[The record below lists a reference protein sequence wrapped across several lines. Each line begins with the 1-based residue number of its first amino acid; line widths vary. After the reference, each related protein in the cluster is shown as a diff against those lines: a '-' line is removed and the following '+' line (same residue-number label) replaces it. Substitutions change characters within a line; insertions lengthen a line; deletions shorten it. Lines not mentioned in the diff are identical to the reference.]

1 MSRFFVGLMSGTS
14 LDGIDAV
21 VAAFNPTADNTAGDN
36 DAADNPPRLYHSH
49 YQPFDAP
56 LRDALLALQ
65 APGDDELHRA
75 SLAANELARA
85 YATAVRALLSKAA
98 LNATD
103 IAAIGCHGQT
113 VRHRP
118 EWGYTTQ
125 LVNAAL
131 LAELT
136 GIRVINDFR
145 SRDIAAGGQGAPLVP
160 AFHRQ
165 LFHSPAEHR
174 VIVNIG
180 GIANITDLPPS
191 GPVTGFDCG
200 PGNVLM
206 DGWISAHLGRP
217 YDADGAW
224 AATGVVDEILYNLLF
239 LNYYFSLPPPK
250 STGRDTFHLPWLRQA
265 LTGAERPQDVQATLL
280 ELTVQGI
287 AQAIQK
293 FCTGAQAVFICGG
306 GAHNGAL
313 MARLAALLPQQ
324 RVTHTGTLG
333 LDADWVEA
341 LAFAW
346 LARLTVL
353 RLPGNLPEVTGAKGL
368 RVLGAIYPA

>member
-1 MSRFFVGLMSGTS
+1 MSRLFIGLMSGTS

-21 VAAFNPTADNTAGDN
+21 LAAFDADS
-36 DAADNPPRLYHSH
+36 ADTLRLLHKH
-49 YQPFDAP
+49 YQPFTP
-56 LRDALLALQ
+56 QLRDALLALQ

-75 SLAANELARA
+75 AIAANQLSLA
-85 YATAVRALLSKAA
+85 YAGAVRTLLEQAPP
-98 LNATD
+98 NARD

-118 EWGYTTQ
+118 DAGYTTQ

-136 GIRVINDFR
+136 GIAVVSDFR

-165 LFHSPAEHR
+165 VFHSHSEHR

-180 GIANITDLPPS
+180 GIANITNLPPT
-191 GPVTGFDCG
+191 GTVTGFDCG
-200 PGNVLM
+200 PGSTLM
-206 DGWISAHLGRP
+206 DEWIGLNLGRA
-217 YDADGAW
+217 YDAEGGW
-224 AATGVVDEILYNLLF
+224 AATGRVQPVLYKQLF
-239 LNYYFSLPPPK
+239 SHDFFNTSPPK
-250 STGRDTFHLPWLRQA
+250 STGRDSFNLAWVRRA
-265 LTGAERPQDVQATLL
+265 LSGNESPPDVQATLL

-287 AQAIQK
+287 AQGIQQH
-293 FCTGAQAVFICGG
+293 CAGAQAVFVCGG
-306 GAHNGAL
+306 GAQNRAL
-313 MARLAALLPQQ
+313 MSRLAALLPGLH
-324 RVTHTGTLG
+324 VADTGTLG

-346 LARLTVL
+346 LARRILLGKT
-353 RLPGNLPEVTGAKGL
+353 GNLAEVTGAKGP

>member
-1 MSRFFVGLMSGTS
+1 MPRFFIGLMSGTS

-21 VAAFNPTADNTAGDN
+21 LAAFDDPQVAGTTANA
-36 DAADNPPRLYHSH
+36 PRLHHSH
-49 YQPFDAP
+49 YQAFDP
-56 LRDALLALQ
+56 SLRDALLALQ
-65 APGDDELHRA
+65 ATGDDELHRA
-75 SLAANELARA
+75 SLAANDLARA
-85 YATAVRALLSKAA
+85 YAAAVCTLLSQTA
-98 LNATD
+98 LNAAD
-103 IAAIGCHGQT
+103 IEAIGCHGQT

-118 EWGYTTQ
+118 DLGYTTQ

-131 LAELT
+131 LAELS
-136 GIRVINDFR
+136 GITVINDFR

-165 LFHSPAEHR
+165 LFHSATEHR

-191 GPVTGFDCG
+191 GTVTGFDCG
-200 PGNVLM
+200 PGNALM
-206 DGWISAHLGRP
+206 DGWISAHHGQP
-217 YDADGAW
+217 YDSNGAW
-224 AATGVVDEILYNLLF
+224 AATGIVQDKLYNRLF
-239 LNYYFSLPPPK
+239 LSDYFLLPPPK
-250 STGRDTFHLPWLRQA
+250 STGRDTFHLAWLRQA

-280 ELTVQGI
+280 EVTAQGI
-287 AQAIQK
+287 AQAIRQY
-293 FCTGAQAVFICGG
+293 CGGAQAVFVCGG
-306 GAHNGAL
+306 GAHNGTL

-324 RVTHTGTLG
+324 RVTHTGALG

-353 RLPGNLPEVTGAKGL
+353 RVPGNLPEVTGAKGP